1 MKKLITLD
9 KIDNSN
15 ISLKNKS
22 FLDPEYIYVPVDDNA
37 LFEDEN
43 AYISINKLVYNTK
56 KANYY
61 SSISGS
67 INRLVAKKINNKNV
81 NCIQIK
87 NDYKE
92 KKLVKKKK
100 ILDKNKEDLFQ
111 RLNDLDLCGLKNKIS
126 KDTKYIVL
134 NCITDDPYIF
144 NERSYLENYADNILE
159 TLDYISKILYVK
171 NIIVVVKN
179 VDSNNINSFISI
191 MGSYPN
197 FKLILMEDKYLMGQD
212 YFLLKNLSLD
222 KKNAII
228 LKPSEIYSLYHAI
241 FFDNR
246 LVTKIITISGNA
258 LKNNFIVNTKL
269 YVSVDEILNKFNIK
283 LNDNMILIK
292 NGVMN
297 GLTINLNDELIDN
310 NTEAL
315 IIMYKSQRTTTD
327 CINCGKCYEMCP
339 IKINPRVSLDNKIK
353 NKNCISCGICNY
365 VCPANINLLKYL
377 KGDCND

>member
-67 INRLVAKKINNKNV
+67 INRLVVKKINNKNV

-159 TLDYISKILYVK
+159 TLDYISKILDVK

>member
-9 KIDNSN
+9 KIENNN
-15 ISLKNKS
+15 ITWKNKN
-22 FLDPEYIYVPVDDNA
+22 FLDPDFIYVPVDDNV

-43 AYISINKLVYNTK
+43 AYISINKLVYNTQK
-56 KANYY
+56 INYY

-67 INRLVAKKINNKNV
+67 ISSLVTKKINNENV

-87 NDYKE
+87 NDFKE
-92 KKLVKKKK
+92 KKLIKKKK
-100 ILDKNKEDLFQ
+100 ILDKNKEDLLK
-111 RLNDLDLCGLKNKIS
+111 RLYELDLDDLKS
-126 KDTKYIVL
+126 KLSTTANCIIL
-134 NCITDDPYIF
+134 NCITDDPYVF
-144 NERSYLENYADNILE
+144 NETAYLKNYADNILE
-159 TLDYISKILYVK
+159 TLDYISKIFDVK
-171 NIIVVVKN
+171 NIIVAVKN

-197 FKLILMEDKYLMGQD
+197 FKLILMEDKYLIGQD
-212 YFLLKNLSLD
+212 YFLLKSLLLD
-222 KKNAII
+222 KKNTII
-228 LKPSEIYSLYHAI
+228 LKPSEIYILYHAI

-246 LVTKIITISGNA
+246 LVTKMITISGNA
-258 LKNNFIVNTKL
+258 LKNSFIVNTKL
-269 YVSVDEILNKFNIK
+269 YVSVQEILNKFNIK

-297 GLTINLNDELIDN
+297 GLSINPSDELIDN
-310 NTEAL
+310 YTEAL
-315 IIMYKSQRTTTD
+315 IIMTKSQKVTTD

-339 IKINPRVSLDNKIK
+339 IKINPRISLDNKIK

-377 KGDCND
+377 KGDSHD

>member
-9 KIDNSN
+9 KIDNCN

-67 INRLVAKKINNKNV
+67 INRLVAKKINNNNV

-159 TLDYISKILYVK
+159 TLDYISKILDVK

>member
-56 KANYY
+56 KTNYY

-159 TLDYISKILYVK
+159 TLDYISKILDVK